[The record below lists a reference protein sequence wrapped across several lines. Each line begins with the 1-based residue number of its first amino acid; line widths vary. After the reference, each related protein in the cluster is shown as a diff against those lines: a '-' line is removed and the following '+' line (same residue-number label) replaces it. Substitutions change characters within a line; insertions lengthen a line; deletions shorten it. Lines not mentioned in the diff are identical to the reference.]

1 MIDLIFSKTM
11 AQFRVPQDAIAP
23 TRKWL
28 EVRGVRFSLT
38 ENTFVVSFD
47 EFLSPGGKELLEKLI
62 YRATGI
68 RVKAEIPP
76 PPAEELPV
84 EESPI
89 EEPPVEESPVEESPV
104 EESPAEEL
112 PVEEPPVA
120 ICSTTEW
127 ITATKE
133 TLPLLAKHLKEVLG
147 INITIVEE
155 SSPPAPPTPPK
166 KGRLSKSQLVKILK
180 AKSPEWIERLGCDR
194 IPSWGLLKTRRDKLS
209 ALADVLLQE
218 EEEVA

>member
-28 EVRGVRFSLT
+28 EVRGVRFSLLT
-38 ENTFVVSFD
+38 ENTFVVSLD

-62 YRATGI
+62 YRATGV

-89 EEPPVEESPVEESPV
+89 EEPPVEESPVEESP
-104 EESPAEEL
+104 AEEL
-112 PVEEPPVA
+112 PVEEPPVD
-120 ICSTTEW
+120 EW